1 VSHVLAA
8 IVMAMFLGVEG
19 RARAE
24 PPRPLTLAD
33 AESAALRHQP
43 SVAQARGQVEAAA
56 GRVEQAR
63 AGYLPQVTATGIY
76 QRTTG
81 NFASRPGAL
90 PTTAA
95 NTPAWNTNT
104 YNYFNFGVTASQLI
118 YDFGQTDGRW
128 RAAAANRDAAAATEQ
143 ATRAQTLLNV
153 RRSYFQARAT
163 RELVKVAEDT
173 LRNQEKHMT
182 QTQGFVRAGI
192 RPDIDLAQTRTA
204 LANARVQSVGASN
217 NDAVARTALEQAMG
231 VFDGASFDLKDTEL
245 PPVAGEDDASGHLV
259 DQALRARPEV
269 DSLDQQRRAQEL
281 TVRALRGGYGP
292 TLAATA
298 GASDN
303 GTVIDH
309 LVPNGYV
316 GLTVAWPLLLGGLTQ
331 GQIREASG
339 TLAAITAA
347 GELLRL
353 QIRVDVEQ
361 AQLGVAAAK
370 ASIEAAEEALA
381 SARDQLR
388 LAERGYETGLS
399 SAIQLGD
406 AQVAATTAAAQEVG
420 TRYNLS
426 IARAQLLGALG
437 TR

>member
-1 VSHVLAA
+1 VLAA

-259 DQALRARPEV
+259 DEALRARPEV